1 MPHVLRVGHRSSC
14 LSARPH
20 TPNPDRRTPLC
31 GQTRLARLF
40 PGLLSA
46 VWPESNARA
55 IPTAQGL
62 GLIPQLLWVARFSP
76 DRHFTPHATHP
87 APHTPPQPQPQ
98 PHLTHPA
105 STPGVWYTIRGCLNQ
120 PRRSRVDLNLTP
132 TESPL
137 MRSLMAHVCLAHG
150 RGSVDVLC
158 LSAHSPTPKPCR
170 AVIHPLASPDPDPA
184 SFAHR
189 RARGFATT
197 SGDGDDAELQ
207 AAAKVRRALPPCL
220 PALGPHTA
228 RGLASSE
235 ECSSWNYRQN
245 TIAERTQLAP
255 V

>member
-1 MPHVLRVGHRSSC
+1 MCQALPHVARVGHRSSC

-20 TPNPDRRTPLC
+20 PPNPDRRTPLC

-62 GLIPQLLWVARFSP
+62 GLISQLQWVARFSP

-87 APHTPPQPQPQ
+87 APHTQPQLQPQ

-105 STPGVWYTIRGCLNQ
+105 STHGVWYTIRGCLNQ

-132 TESPL
+132 TASPL
-137 MRSLMAHVCLAHG
+137 MRSLMAHVCLANG

-158 LSAHSPTPKPCR
+158 LSAHHTHPQTLPCSQPK
-170 AVIHPLASPDPDPA
+170 
-184 SFAHR
+184 
-189 RARGFATT
+189 
-197 SGDGDDAELQ
+197 
-207 AAAKVRRALPPCL
+207 ALP
-220 PALGPHTA
+220 
-228 RGLASSE
+228 
-235 ECSSWNYRQN
+235 
-245 TIAERTQLAP
+245 
-255 V
+255 